1 MSSFAEEKNHLEKNI
16 EDRNIVEMNR
26 LVKPHILKS
35 ELPITDSIENF
46 VIKSRQTIENI
57 INGTLIK
64 NSNLIII
71 LEI

>member
-35 ELPITDSIENF
+35 EYNY
-46 VIKSRQTIENI
+46 R
-57 INGTLIK
+57 
-64 NSNLIII
+64 
-71 LEI
+71 